1 MKITEP
7 NLEDGTLKDTEATIT
22 VGLDEDAAIL
32 FFYQGKSVFKQVGFE
47 KYTEYVNAVN
57 DYMMNSDPPYPQF
70 LKNENGKWVPTV
82 PETGDSYGN
91 ERYQYR
97 FEWVQLVKGDKLG
110 LLNKERT
117 FVYRVEGK
125 SGKNSIIIDDYP
137 IGLSPDSSY
146 TIWIAA
152 VDPAGNI
159 KEQHFEF
166 RTAKSMPKI
175 ETVPVVSGVYGDAA
189 IDLKVTQPGVAK
201 YEGKEIKGTWKVTD
215 TGATLLPMDGSVK
228 CQVTFTPDESYAGG
242 CAHYDCGFQSHSECT
257 ISTWR

>member
-242 CAHYDCGFQSHSECT
+242 CAHYDYGFQSCSGCT